1 MHNVIDNNINTRN
14 AVLTEL
20 QDANRRFALDAKG
33 TTNHCPMALVALAN
47 MGATPERLRAFFD
60 MWDEKYAIP
69 APVSNVTI
77 ARDDWYANL
86 RGDDFEALRDCFEAW
101 IHEDG
106 IDAVLLAVLSRIPF
120 APATGAFHALIRLGY
135 GLESG
140 HVAEMAAGLAY
151 LMVGNADLAIP
162 PSQSAATVEAG
173 FVSISAAMAGSSFP
187 GDMIVAR
194 VRSAVADPRFAPALC
209 AVPIST
215 GLLAEMAGLAIATYW
230 QTRNFTVMHMVTGL
244 YAARQIFAHL
254 PEALVLHLLPQMWVS
269 LCGAYASVGAPLIHA
284 SQLEDDTLP
293 SEGDWAGL
301 FEKAVL
307 SDNDHVI
314 KMTYTCYR
322 ESQVYPSPVY
332 FACVKRML

>member
-140 HVAEMAAGLAY
+140 HVAEMA
-151 LMVGNADLAIP
+151 VGNADLAIP

-293 SEGDWAGL
+293 SEGDWAG
-301 FEKAVL
+301 
-307 SDNDHVI
+307 
-314 KMTYTCYR
+314 CY
-322 ESQVYPSPVY
+322 PT
-332 FACVKRML
+332 MIM